1 MIKVPRLSGL
11 FLYKKCYLNKTV
23 LVQMKKISHFLLTK
37 SIGLYLNLLSYIAPH
52 KASALAYRFFSEPR
66 TGRLSKELLPQILQE
81 SITETLT
88 HNQETVQ
95 IYTWSGND
103 QIILL
108 VHGWESNA
116 SRWEK
121 LIPHLRK
128 SGSTIIALDA
138 PAHGLSSGKEF
149 NIPRY
154 AEFIDM
160 LAKKFKPNYLIGH
173 SMGGKACLY
182 YQSFYQNSTI
192 QKMVILAAPSDFKIL
207 LRNYTALLSLNIKIS
222 KALEAHYFN
231 HFKLKIDEFS
241 GKLFASTIKTKGF
254 IAHDINDTVVLFEE
268 GKKIAYSWENA
279 VFIETKGL
287 GHSMHDEVLYQKL
300 TDFLFEAE

>member
-1 MIKVPRLSGL
+1 
-11 FLYKKCYLNKTV
+11 
-23 LVQMKKISHFLLTK
+23 MKKINHFLLTK
-37 SIGLYLNLLSYIAPH
+37 SIGLYLNLLSYIAPQ
-52 KASALAYRFFSEPR
+52 KASALAYRIFSEPR
-66 TGRLSKELLPQILQE
+66 IGRLSKDQLPGILKE
-81 SITETLT
+81 SITETLI
-88 HNQETVQ
+88 HNQETFQ
-95 IYTWSGND
+95 IYTWSGNE

-121 LIPHLRK
+121 LIPHLQK

-149 NIPRY
+149 NIPKY
-154 AEFIDM
+154 AEFIDV
-160 LAKKFKPNYLIGH
+160 LAKKFNPNYLIGH

-182 YQSFYQNSTI
+182 YQSFYQNTTV
-192 QKMVILAAPSDFKIL
+192 QKMVILAAPSDFKIII
-207 LRNYTALLSLNIKIS
+207 RNYIALLSLNVKIS
-222 KALEAHYFN
+222 KAMEAHYLK
-231 HFKLKIDEFS
+231 HFKLKLDEFS
-241 GKLFASTIKTKGF
+241 GKLFASKIKTKGF

-268 GKKIAYSWENA
+268 GKKIAHSWKNA

-300 TDFLFEAE
+300 TTFLFEAE